1 MKINKKIKWSVGNI
15 VINPKD
21 NSKLL
26 LVEEVK
32 PHSFYA
38 YVISSINNLYNGTKV
53 YVENPYMPYMT
64 NV

>member
-1 MKINKKIKWSVGNI
+1 MKINKKIKWSVGDI

-38 YVISSINNLYNGTKV
+38 YVL
-53 YVENPYMPYMT
+53 
-64 NV
+64 